1 METTANLQESKGFY
15 KLSWLQRIGFGSGDL
30 AQNLIFQTVATYLMI
45 YLTTVLKIN
54 AAFVSG
60 LILTVRLI
68 DCFWSPV
75 VGRYIDNRNP
85 KLGKY
90 RTYLLYGGIPLTVA
104 ACLLMLPQAATW
116 SMPMKMIYAALS
128 YTVLSMIYSVVNIP
142 YGSIMASMTR
152 DNDEVL
158 ILTSTRMVCANIGQ
172 IVVQAGFPIGL
183 AMCVHAAIDWN
194 QATFMA
200 IGTIPAFII
209 LPSMPILKKWLGKK
223 GLYYTLLAV
232 GLVGFAVLFTIGKF
246 FDVSSYNTL
255 VQIAKVMTGVGLLV
269 GSLMWALVPE
279 VITEA
284 EYRTGNRPA
293 ATVNALAGVAFKA
306 GFSIAGWITP
316 LVMGWIGFNFASEES
331 ALSTDPMAWFTVTCV
346 FAIVGF
352 FLILFAAG
360 THDQA
365 VKTAGVMRRML
376 GAAVPGHM
384 DKERYEFCWIVDF
397 PMYEIGEESGELE
410 FCHNPFSMPSGGLE
424 VLLKAERGEIDPL
437 TITADQYDL
446 VCNGVELSS
455 GAVRNHDPEIMV
467 KAFEMVRLGEE
478 DVKKKFPAMYNAFC
492 YGAPPHAGIAPG
504 VDRMVMLLAGEDSIR
519 EVIPFPMN
527 KSAQDVMMGAPSEVT
542 QKQLDELH
550 IAVVGKVEE

>member
-1 METTANLQESKGFY
+1 METTQTNANNLKGFY
-15 KLSWLQRIGFGSGDL
+15 KLNWMQRIGFGSGDL

-60 LILTVRLI
+60 LILTVRLV

-90 RTYLLYGGIPLTVA
+90 RAYLLYGGIPLTVA
-104 ACLLMLPQAATW
+104 ACLLMLPQAAEW
-116 SMPMKMIYAALS
+116 SMPMKMVYAAVS
-128 YTVLSMIYSVVNIP
+128 YTLLSMIYSVVNIP

-183 AMCVHAAIDWN
+183 AMCIHSAIDWN

-209 LPSMPILKKWLGKK
+209 LPSLPMLKKWLGKK
-223 GLYYTLLAV
+223 GLYYTLLSV
-232 GLVGFAVLFTIGKF
+232 GLIGFAALFVIGKF
-246 FDVSSYNTL
+246 FDVEGCNTI
-255 VQIAKVMTGVGLLV
+255 VQIAKIMTGVGLLV

-316 LVMGWIGFNFASEES
+316 LVMGWIGFNFASEDS
-331 ALSTDPMAWFTVTCV
+331 ALPTEPMAWFTVTCV
-346 FAIVGF
+346 FALVGF
-352 FLILFAAG
+352 ILLMLCFMGSKENITTTPEKPVSFGEMWKEFKVNKCLQLVLGIFVVVFLASFISAPVNAYYPTLANYSEIAQNAILVFTTVIPA
-360 THDQA
+360 
-365 VKTAGVMRRML
+365 
-376 GAAVPGHM
+376 
-384 DKERYEFCWIVDF
+384 I
-397 PMYEIGEESGELE
+397 
-410 FCHNPFSMPSGGLE
+410 
-424 VLLKAERGEIDPL
+424 LLVVVGYLIYKYPL
-437 TITADQYDL
+437 TD
-446 VCNGVELSS
+446 E
-455 GAVRNHDPEIMV
+455 
-467 KAFEMVRLGEE
+467 K
-478 DVKKKFPAMYNAFC
+478 
-492 YGAPPHAGIAPG
+492 
-504 VDRMVMLLAGEDSIR
+504 
-519 EVIPFPMN
+519 
-527 KSAQDVMMGAPSEVT
+527 
-542 QKQLDELH
+542 LDE
-550 IAVVGKVEE
+550 INREIEARSAK

>member
-1 METTANLQESKGFY
+1 MSTTNETKGFY
-15 KLSWLQRIGFGSGDL
+15 KLSWLQRIGYGSGDL
-30 AQNLIFQTVATYLMI
+30 AQNLIFQTVACYLML

-54 AAFVSG
+54 PAFVSG
-60 LILTVRLI
+60 LILSVRLI

-116 SMPMKMIYAALS
+116 SPTMKLIYATVS

-158 ILTSTRMVCANIGQ
+158 KLTSTRMVCANIGQ

-183 AMCVHAAIDWN
+183 AMVAHTMIDWN
-194 QATFMA
+194 QALFMA
-200 IGTIPAFII
+200 IGTIPAFVI
-209 LPSMPILKKWLGKK
+209 LPSLPMLKRWLGKK
-223 GLYYTLLAV
+223 GLYYLL
-232 GLVGFAVLFTIGKF
+232 LSIGFIGFVILFTIGKF
-246 FDVSSYNTL
+246 FDVAALNTL
-255 VQIAKVMTGVGLLV
+255 VQTAKVMTGVGLLV

-316 LVMGWIGFNFASEES
+316 LVMGMIGFDLASEES
-331 ALSTDPMAWFTVTCV
+331 ALPIDPNAWFTVTCI

-352 FLILFAAG
+352 ILLLYCFTG
-360 THDQA
+360 C
-365 VKTAGVMRRML
+365 
-376 GAAVPGHM
+376 
-384 DKERYEFCWIVDF
+384 KERIATTPEKPVTYGEMFAEFKANKCLQLVLSIFIVVF
-397 PMYEIGEESGELE
+397 LASFISAPVNAYYTHLAEYSATAQKAILV
-410 FCHNPFSMPSGGLE
+410 FTCIIPA
-424 VLLKAERGEIDPL
+424 VLLIVVACLIYRYPL
-437 TITADQYDL
+437 TD
-446 VCNGVELSS
+446 E
-455 GAVRNHDPEIMV
+455 R
-467 KAFEMVRLGEE
+467 
-478 DVKKKFPAMYNAFC
+478 
-492 YGAPPHAGIAPG
+492 
-504 VDRMVMLLAGEDSIR
+504 
-519 EVIPFPMN
+519 
-527 KSAQDVMMGAPSEVT
+527 
-542 QKQLDELH
+542 LDE
-550 IAVVGKVEE
+550 INREIEARG

>member
-1 METTANLQESKGFY
+1 MSTTNETKGFY
-15 KLSWLQRIGFGSGDL
+15 KLSWLQRIGYGSGDL
-30 AQNLIFQTVATYLMI
+30 AQNLIFQTVACYLML

-54 AAFVSG
+54 PAFVSG

-85 KLGKY
+85 KMGKY

-116 SMPMKMIYAALS
+116 SSSMKLIYATVS

-158 ILTSTRMVCANIGQ
+158 KLTSTRMVCANIGQ

-183 AMCVHAAIDWN
+183 AIVAHTMIDWN
-194 QATFMA
+194 QALFMA
-200 IGTIPAFII
+200 IGTIPAFVI
-209 LPSMPILKKWLGKK
+209 LPSLPMLKRWLGKK
-223 GLYYTLLAV
+223 GLYYLL
-232 GLVGFAVLFTIGKF
+232 LSIGFIGFVILFTIGKF
-246 FDVSSYNTL
+246 FDVAALNTL
-255 VQIAKVMTGVGLLV
+255 VQTAKVMTGVGLLV

-316 LVMGWIGFNFASEES
+316 LVMGMIGFDLASEES
-331 ALSTDPMAWFTVTCV
+331 ALPIDPNAWFTVTCV

-352 FLILFAAG
+352 
-360 THDQA
+360 
-365 VKTAGVMRRML
+365 ML
-376 GAAVPGHM
+376 LLYCFTGC
-384 DKERYEFCWIVDF
+384 KERIATTPEKPVTYGEMFAEFKANKCLQLVLSIFVTVF
-397 PMYEIGEESGELE
+397 LASFISAPVNAYYTHLAEYSETAQNAILV
-410 FCHNPFSMPSGGLE
+410 FTCIIPA
-424 VLLKAERGEIDPL
+424 VLLIVVACLIYRYPL
-437 TITADQYDL
+437 TD
-446 VCNGVELSS
+446 E
-455 GAVRNHDPEIMV
+455 R
-467 KAFEMVRLGEE
+467 
-478 DVKKKFPAMYNAFC
+478 
-492 YGAPPHAGIAPG
+492 
-504 VDRMVMLLAGEDSIR
+504 
-519 EVIPFPMN
+519 
-527 KSAQDVMMGAPSEVT
+527 
-542 QKQLDELH
+542 LDE
-550 IAVVGKVEE
+550 INREIEARG

>member
-1 METTANLQESKGFY
+1 MTKDLQNQEQKGFY

-30 AQNLIFQTVATYLMI
+30 AQNLIFQTVACYLML

-75 VGRYIDNRNP
+75 VGRYIDNHNP

-90 RTYLLYGGIPLTVA
+90 RTYLLFGGIPLTVA

-116 SMPMKMIYAALS
+116 DMSMKLVYATVS
-128 YTVLSMIYSVVNIP
+128 YTLLSMIYSVVNIP

-183 AMCVHAAIDWN
+183 AMFLNSAINWD
-194 QATFMA
+194 QAVFMA

-209 LPSMPILKKWLGKK
+209 LPSLPILKKLLGKK
-223 GLYYTLLAV
+223 GLYYTLLSI
-232 GLVGFAVLFTIGKF
+232 GLVGFVILFCIGKF
-246 FDVSSYNTL
+246 GDVKESTL
-255 VQIAKVMTGVGLLV
+255 LIQIAKIMTGVGLLV

-279 VITEA
+279 VITES
-284 EYRTGNRPA
+284 EHRTGNRPA

-316 LVMGWIGFNFASEES
+316 LVMGMIGFDLASEES
-331 ALSTDPMAWFTVTCV
+331 ALPTEPGAWFAVTCI

-352 FLILFAAG
+352 ILLTLCFTGSKENITTTPDKPVSFSDMFKEFKANKCLQLVLGIFVVVFLASFISAPVNAYYTELGKYGDTAKNAILWFTTIIPA
-360 THDQA
+360 
-365 VKTAGVMRRML
+365 ML
-376 GAAVPGHM
+376 L
-384 DKERYEFCWIVDF
+384 IVVA
-397 PMYEIGEESGELE
+397 YLIR
-410 FCHNPFSMPSGGLE
+410 
-424 VLLKAERGEIDPL
+424 KYPL
-437 TITADQYDL
+437 TD
-446 VCNGVELSS
+446 E
-455 GAVRNHDPEIMV
+455 
-467 KAFEMVRLGEE
+467 K
-478 DVKKKFPAMYNAFC
+478 
-492 YGAPPHAGIAPG
+492 
-504 VDRMVMLLAGEDSIR
+504 
-519 EVIPFPMN
+519 
-527 KSAQDVMMGAPSEVT
+527 
-542 QKQLDELH
+542 LDEMNRE
-550 IAVVGKVEE
+550 IEARSK

>member
-1 METTANLQESKGFY
+1 MTDTNQQKGFY
-15 KLSWLQRIGFGSGDL
+15 KLSWLQRIGYGSGDL
-30 AQNLIFQTVATYLMI
+30 AQNLIFQTVACYLML

-54 AAFVSG
+54 PAFVSG

-116 SMPMKMIYAALS
+116 SMGMKIVYASAS
-128 YTVLSMIYSVVNIP
+128 YTILSMIYSVVNIP

-158 ILTSTRMVCANIGQ
+158 KLTSTRMVCANIGQ

-183 AMCVHAAIDWN
+183 AIVAHTVIDWN
-194 QATFMA
+194 QALFMA

-209 LPSMPILKKWLGKK
+209 LPSLPMLKRLMGKK
-223 GLYYTLLAV
+223 GLYYLLLSI
-232 GLVGFAVLFTIGKF
+232 GFIGFAILFTIGKF
-246 FDVSSYNTL
+246 FDVESCNTI
-255 VQIAKVMTGVGLLV
+255 VQTAKVMTGVGLLV

-316 LVMGWIGFNFASEES
+316 LVMGMIGFDLASEES
-331 ALSTDPMAWFTVTCV
+331 ALPIDPTAWFTVTAV
-346 FAIVGF
+346 FALVGF
-352 FLILFAAG
+352 FLLLYCFTGCKENIATTPEKPVTYGEMFAEFKANKCLQLVLSIFVVVFLASFISAPVNAYYTKLNEYSVTAQNAILVFTCIIPA
-360 THDQA
+360 
-365 VKTAGVMRRML
+365 
-376 GAAVPGHM
+376 
-384 DKERYEFCWIVDF
+384 
-397 PMYEIGEESGELE
+397 
-410 FCHNPFSMPSGGLE
+410 
-424 VLLKAERGEIDPL
+424 VLLILVGCLIYKYPL
-437 TITADQYDL
+437 TD
-446 VCNGVELSS
+446 E
-455 GAVRNHDPEIMV
+455 R
-467 KAFEMVRLGEE
+467 
-478 DVKKKFPAMYNAFC
+478 
-492 YGAPPHAGIAPG
+492 
-504 VDRMVMLLAGEDSIR
+504 
-519 EVIPFPMN
+519 
-527 KSAQDVMMGAPSEVT
+527 
-542 QKQLDELH
+542 LDE
-550 IAVVGKVEE
+550 INKEIEERNK

>member
-1 METTANLQESKGFY
+1 MTDTNQQKGFY
-15 KLSWLQRIGFGSGDL
+15 KLSWLQRIGYGSGDL
-30 AQNLIFQTVATYLMI
+30 AQNLIFQTVACYLML

-54 AAFVSG
+54 PAFVSG

-116 SMPMKMIYAALS
+116 SMGMKIVYASAS
-128 YTVLSMIYSVVNIP
+128 YTILSMIYSVVNIP

-158 ILTSTRMVCANIGQ
+158 KLTSTRMVCANIGQ

-183 AMCVHAAIDWN
+183 AIVAHTVIDWN
-194 QATFMA
+194 QALFMA

-209 LPSMPILKKWLGKK
+209 LPSLPMLKRLMGKK
-223 GLYYTLLAV
+223 GLYYLLLSI
-232 GLVGFAVLFTIGKF
+232 GFVGFAILFTIGKF
-246 FDVSSYNTL
+246 FDVESCNTI
-255 VQIAKVMTGVGLLV
+255 VQTAKVMTGVGLLV

-316 LVMGWIGFNFASEES
+316 LVMGMIGFDLASEES
-331 ALSTDPMAWFTVTCV
+331 ALPIDPTAWFTVTTV
-346 FAIVGF
+346 FALVGF
-352 FLILFAAG
+352 FLLLYCFTGCKENIATTPEKPVTYGEMFAEFKANKCLQLVLSIFVVVFLASFISAPVNAYYTKLNEYSVTAQNAILVFTCIIPA
-360 THDQA
+360 
-365 VKTAGVMRRML
+365 
-376 GAAVPGHM
+376 
-384 DKERYEFCWIVDF
+384 
-397 PMYEIGEESGELE
+397 
-410 FCHNPFSMPSGGLE
+410 
-424 VLLKAERGEIDPL
+424 VLLILVGCLIYKYPL
-437 TITADQYDL
+437 TD
-446 VCNGVELSS
+446 E
-455 GAVRNHDPEIMV
+455 R
-467 KAFEMVRLGEE
+467 
-478 DVKKKFPAMYNAFC
+478 
-492 YGAPPHAGIAPG
+492 
-504 VDRMVMLLAGEDSIR
+504 
-519 EVIPFPMN
+519 
-527 KSAQDVMMGAPSEVT
+527 
-542 QKQLDELH
+542 LDE
-550 IAVVGKVEE
+550 INKEIEERNK

>member
-1 METTANLQESKGFY
+1 MSTTNETKGFY
-15 KLSWLQRIGFGSGDL
+15 KLSWLQRIGYGSGDL
-30 AQNLIFQTVATYLMI
+30 AQNLIFQTVACYLML

-54 AAFVSG
+54 PAFVSG

-85 KLGKY
+85 KMGKY

-116 SMPMKMIYAALS
+116 SSSMKLIYATVS

-158 ILTSTRMVCANIGQ
+158 KLTSTRMVCANIGQ

-183 AMCVHAAIDWN
+183 AMVAHTMIDWN
-194 QATFMA
+194 QALFMA
-200 IGTIPAFII
+200 IGTIPAFVI
-209 LPSMPILKKWLGKK
+209 LPSLPMLKSWLGKK
-223 GLYYTLLAV
+223 GLYYLLLTI
-232 GLVGFAVLFTIGKF
+232 GFVGFVILFTIGKF
-246 FDVSSYNTL
+246 FDVAELNTL
-255 VQIAKVMTGVGLLV
+255 VQTAKVMTGVGLLV

-316 LVMGWIGFNFASEES
+316 LVMGMIGFDLASEES
-331 ALSTDPMAWFTVTCV
+331 ALPVDPTAWFTVTCV

-352 FLILFAAG
+352 VLLLYCFTG
-360 THDQA
+360 C
-365 VKTAGVMRRML
+365 
-376 GAAVPGHM
+376 
-384 DKERYEFCWIVDF
+384 KERIATTPEKPVTYGEMFAEFKANKCLQLVLSIFVTVFLASFISAPVNAYYTHLAEYSVTAQNAILVFTCIIPAVLLIIV
-397 PMYEIGEESGELE
+397 
-410 FCHNPFSMPSGGLE
+410 GGLIY
-424 VLLKAERGEIDPL
+424 KYPL
-437 TITADQYDL
+437 TD
-446 VCNGVELSS
+446 E
-455 GAVRNHDPEIMV
+455 R
-467 KAFEMVRLGEE
+467 
-478 DVKKKFPAMYNAFC
+478 
-492 YGAPPHAGIAPG
+492 
-504 VDRMVMLLAGEDSIR
+504 
-519 EVIPFPMN
+519 
-527 KSAQDVMMGAPSEVT
+527 
-542 QKQLDELH
+542 LDE
-550 IAVVGKVEE
+550 INKEIEARG

>member
-1 METTANLQESKGFY
+1 MEIKEKTGFY
-15 KLSWLQRIGFGSGDL
+15 RLSWLQRIGFGSGDL
-30 AQNLIFQTVATYLMI
+30 AQNLIFQTVACYLML

-54 AAFVSG
+54 PAFVGG
-60 LILTVRLI
+60 LILSVRLI

-90 RTYLLYGGIPLTVA
+90 RAYLLYGGIPLTVA

-116 SMPMKMIYAALS
+116 SMGLKLVYATVS

-172 IVVQAGFPIGL
+172 IIVQAGFPIGL
-183 AMCVHAAIDWN
+183 AIVVHTAIDWN

-209 LPSMPILKKWLGKK
+209 LPSLPILKKWFGKK
-223 GLYYTLLAV
+223 GLYYLLLSI
-232 GLVGFAVLFTIGKF
+232 GFIGFAILFSIGKF
-246 FDVSSYNTL
+246 FDVESCNTI
-255 VQIAKVMTGVGLLV
+255 VQAAKVMTGVGLLV

-316 LVMGWIGFNFASEES
+316 LVMGMIGFNLASEQS
-331 ALSTDPMAWFTVTCV
+331 ALPTEPIAWFTVTCI

-352 FLILFAAG
+352 VLLLLCFLSC
-360 THDQA
+360 
-365 VKTAGVMRRML
+365 
-376 GAAVPGHM
+376 
-384 DKERYEFCWIVDF
+384 KERIATTPKKPVTYSEMFAEFKANKCLQLVLSIFVVVFLASFISAPVNAYYTKLNEYQATAQNAILWFTCII
-397 PMYEIGEESGELE
+397 PA
-410 FCHNPFSMPSGGLE
+410 
-424 VLLKAERGEIDPL
+424 VLLIVVGCLIYKYPL
-437 TITADQYDL
+437 TD
-446 VCNGVELSS
+446 E
-455 GAVRNHDPEIMV
+455 R
-467 KAFEMVRLGEE
+467 
-478 DVKKKFPAMYNAFC
+478 
-492 YGAPPHAGIAPG
+492 
-504 VDRMVMLLAGEDSIR
+504 
-519 EVIPFPMN
+519 
-527 KSAQDVMMGAPSEVT
+527 
-542 QKQLDELH
+542 LDE
-550 IAVVGKVEE
+550 INKEIEERNK